1 MSEDIAQLKMC
12 ELRAKGLM
20 EEIDRR
26 SAKPTVVCGKCRA
39 KADRPEYL
47 HNPRPLSNKKLDQY
61 WG

>member
-1 MSEDIAQLKMC
+1 MTENFDQLKMC

-26 SAKPTVVCGKCRA
+26 SANPTVVCGKCGV

-47 HNPRPLSNKKLDQY
+47 HNPRPLMKKKLDNF
-61 WG
+61 W